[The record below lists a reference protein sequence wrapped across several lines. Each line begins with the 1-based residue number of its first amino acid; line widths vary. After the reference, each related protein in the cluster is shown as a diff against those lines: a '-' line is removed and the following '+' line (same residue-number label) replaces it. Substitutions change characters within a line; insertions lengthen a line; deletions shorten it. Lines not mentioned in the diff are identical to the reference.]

1 MLTPKQEKFCQNLA
15 IKKMSQRKAY
25 IDAYPSAANW
35 KPKTVDEAACRLVN
49 DNSKI
54 SARLNELMDEEKE
67 NAQEEA
73 KWTRAKAF
81 EGLTWLIDRAKSEA
95 EQSDELTSPV
105 VSAMINAIK
114 ELNTIY
120 AVTDKPEG
128 KGVLEDILDAV
139 RGLDND

>member
-1 MLTPKQEKFCQNLA
+1 MLTPKQEKFCQNIA

-25 IDAYPSAANW
+25 IDAYPRAAKW
-35 KPKTVDEAACRLVN
+35 KPKTVDEEACRLVN
-49 DNSKI
+49 ENCKI
-54 SARLNELMDEEKE
+54 SARISELLNEEKE
-67 NAQEEA
+67 KAQEEA
-73 KWTRAKAF
+73 KWTREKAF
-81 EGLTWLIDRAKSEA
+81 EGLTWLINRAKSEA
-95 EQSDELTSPV
+95 EQADELTRPV

-120 AVTDKPEG
+120 AVSDKPEG

>member
-25 IDAYPSAANW
+25 IDAYPSAAKW
-35 KPKTVDEAACRLVN
+35 KPKTVDEEACRLVN
-49 DNSKI
+49 ENCKI
-54 SARLNELMDEEKE
+54 SARINELLNEEKE

-73 KWTRAKAF
+73 RWTREKAF
-81 EGLTWLIDRAKSEA
+81 QGLTWLIERAKSEA
-95 EQSDELTSPV
+95 EQADELTSPV

-114 ELNTIY
+114 ELNSIY
-120 AVTDKPEG
+120 AVGDKPEG